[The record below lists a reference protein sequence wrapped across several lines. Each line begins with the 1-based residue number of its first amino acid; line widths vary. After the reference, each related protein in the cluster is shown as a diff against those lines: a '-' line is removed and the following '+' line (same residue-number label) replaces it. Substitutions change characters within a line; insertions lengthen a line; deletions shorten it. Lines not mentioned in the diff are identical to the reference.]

1 MILVTELSTGSK
13 VVSVDNDE
21 RAVVIH
27 LENILAFTTGADKI
41 PPMGFHDALK
51 VLFLED
57 SELPKASTCSLC
69 LFLSLKSKDYD
80 QFKDKMVEGIV
91 GGYGFGN
98 M

>member
-1 MILVTELSTGSK
+1 M
-13 VVSVDNDE
+13 SVDNDE

-27 LENILAFTTGADKI
+27 LEDILAFTTGADKI
-41 PPMGFHDALK
+41 PMGFHDAI
-51 VLFLED
+51 LFLED

-91 GGYGFGN
+91 GGYGFGS